1 MTKQKK
7 QLLVWRILLGILIV
21 CNMAMVF
28 LFSSQNATQ
37 SAAISEKVA
46 AGVVEMLP
54 LKPTEKQ
61 EKKEDKEVTTTRPK
75 KNNSNSSN
83 KKPSVEPSQEETAA
97 PSVEETAPVVMTP
110 EVTAPVVTPEVTAP
124 VDDTNYKDSAE
135 KLTAEQFA
143 LLQKMH
149 TPIRKLAHM
158 LEFGLLATLCFLFL
172 LTWRGKL
179 LWRYAVALG
188 VALVYAAV
196 DEFHQLFRDGRG
208 GLLSDVLIDFLG
220 AFIACTVALGIV
232 VLIRQIKKSKNT
244 DSNPKT
250 KKDAFFARVAQ
261 IFSQLSEHVLNQ
273 ISKIKNIHL
282 NKEKEN

>member
-7 QLLVWRILLGILIV
+7 QLLAWRILLGILIV

-110 EVTAPVVTPEVTAP
+110 EVTAPV
-124 VDDTNYKDSAE
+124 DDTNSKDSAE
-135 KLTAEQFA
+135 KLTAEQLA

-188 VALVYAAV
+188 VALVYAAA

>member
-61 EKKEDKEVTTTRPK
+61 EKKEDKEVTPTRPK

-83 KKPSVEPSQEETAA
+83 KKPSVENSQEE
-97 PSVEETAPVVMTP
+97 
-110 EVTAPVVTPEVTAP
+110 TAPVVTPEVTAP

-232 VLIRQIKKSKNT
+232 VLIRQIKKSQNT

-273 ISKIKNIHL
+273 ISKNKNIHL

>member
-7 QLLVWRILLGILIV
+7 QLLAWRILLGILIV

-28 LFSSQNATQ
+28 LFSSQNGTQ

-61 EKKEDKEVTTTRPK
+61 EKKENKENKEVTTTRPK

-83 KKPSVEPSQEETAA
+83 KKPSVEHSQEETAA

-110 EVTAPVVTPEVTAP
+110 EVTAPV
-124 VDDTNYKDSAE
+124 DDTNSKDSAE

-172 LTWRGKL
+172 LTWHGKL
-179 LWRYAVALG
+179 LWRYVVALG

-232 VLIRQIKKSKNT
+232 VLIRQIKKSQNT
-244 DSNPKT
+244 DSHPKA

-273 ISKIKNIHL
+273 ISKIKNTHL

>member
-7 QLLVWRILLGILIV
+7 QLLAWRILLGILIV

-110 EVTAPVVTPEVTAP
+110 EVTAPV
-124 VDDTNYKDSAE
+124 DDTNSKDSAE
-135 KLTAEQFA
+135 KLTAEQLA

-188 VALVYAAV
+188 VALVYAAA

-244 DSNPKT
+244 DSNPKA

>member
-28 LFSSQNATQ
+28 LFSSQNGTQ

-83 KKPSVEPSQEETAA
+83 KKPSVEHSQEETAA

-110 EVTAPVVTPEVTAP
+110 EVTAPV
-124 VDDTNYKDSAE
+124 DDTNSKDSAE
-135 KLTAEQFA
+135 KLTAEQLA

-188 VALVYAAV
+188 VALVYAAA

>member
-110 EVTAPVVTPEVTAP
+110 EVTAPV
-124 VDDTNYKDSAE
+124 DDTNYKDSAE
-135 KLTAEQFA
+135 KLTAEQLA

-179 LWRYAVALG
+179 LWRYVVALG
-188 VALVYAAV
+188 VALLYAAA